1 MLNKKIIL
9 CALVL
14 LAFLVSCKQKQVIAY
29 DRDRCS
35 VCDMLISNRANSVY
49 TDAGGVHKV
58 FDDIGCLL
66 KQNPNI
72 KASEVFI
79 RPSKSDKFMSAKSL
93 VFVGGNSTPMGYGF
107 FAYLPINAPKG
118 VKTLDFTQLK
128 KAISL
133 LKPKMKMTKMKS
145 KKLDINPKD
154 KIINMGIKIDKISSE
169 KTQTQDK
176 MSSTKIQTKAK

>member
-1 MLNKKIIL
+1 MFNKKIIL
-9 CALVL
+9 CALML

-29 DRDRCS
+29 DRDGCS

-58 FDDIGCLL
+58 YDDIGCLL

-79 RPSKSDKFMSAKSL
+79 RPSKSEKFMSAKSL
-93 VFVGGNSTPMGYGF
+93 VFVGGNSTPMGYGY
-107 FAYLPINAPKG
+107 FAYLPKNAPKG

-128 KAISL
+128 KAIA
-133 LKPKMKMTKMKS
+133 LKIGKMKDMKMYKMKNQPAGENKS
-145 KKLDINPKD
+145 D
-154 KIINMGIKIDKISSE
+154 
-169 KTQTQDK
+169 T
-176 MSSTKIQTKAK
+176 TK